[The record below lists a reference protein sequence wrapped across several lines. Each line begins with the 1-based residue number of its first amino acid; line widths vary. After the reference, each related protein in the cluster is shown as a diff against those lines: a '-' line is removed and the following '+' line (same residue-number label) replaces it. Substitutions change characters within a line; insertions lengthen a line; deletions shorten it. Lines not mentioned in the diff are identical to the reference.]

1 MINHFYDT
9 NKVKIYNGDC
19 LQYIKKLYKNNV
31 KVSLVITSA
40 I

>member
-19 LQYIKKLYKNNV
+19 LQYIKKNYTKMM
-31 KVSLVITSA
+31 
-40 I
+40 

>member
-19 LQYIKKLYKNNV
+19 LQYIKKLYK
-31 KVSLVITSA
+31 IM
-40 I
+40 